1 MKKQKGRGVKPLPSL
16 LSKSIV
22 SKNTIDKSNRLKYNE
37 IESEVTQ
44 MINIKFSDTMT
55 ADEIDNNIAQ
65 LREIYTPETA
75 EEKQIQET
83 FIATLRAALVDKD
96 PQAIAT
102 LREFIKYVQSKKEV
116 E

>member
-22 SKNTIDKSNRLKYNE
+22 FLETIDKLNRLKYNE

-65 LREIYTPETA
+65 LREVYTPKTA
-75 EEKQIQET
+75 EEKEVQET
-83 FIATLRAALVDKD
+83 FIATLRAALVDKE

-102 LREFIKYVQSKKEV
+102 LKEFIKYAQSKV
-116 E
+116 R

>member
-1 MKKQKGRGVKPLPSL
+1 M
-16 LSKSIV
+16 SKSIV
-22 SKNTIDKSNRLKYNE
+22 FFETIDKSNRLKYNE

-55 ADEIDNNIAQ
+55 ADEIDNSIAQ
-65 LREIYTPETA
+65 LKEIYTPKTA
-75 EEKQIQET
+75 EEKEVQET

-102 LREFIKYVQSKKEV
+102 LKEFIKYAQSKKEV